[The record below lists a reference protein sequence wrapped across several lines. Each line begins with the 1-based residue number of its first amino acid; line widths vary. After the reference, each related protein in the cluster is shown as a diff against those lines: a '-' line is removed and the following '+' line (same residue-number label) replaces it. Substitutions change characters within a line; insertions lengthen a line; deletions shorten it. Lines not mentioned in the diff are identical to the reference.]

1 MSPAPKKV
9 GNTGCVG
16 CSFCN
21 PEINKRLEH
30 QTFLRKEMARLK
42 KMTIQEIVS
51 DDGSPSNTLKFQ
63 LVTGLKIF

>member
-9 GNTGCVG
+9 GNTSCAG

-30 QTFLRKEMARLK
+30 QSFLRKEMARLK

-51 DDGSPSNTLKFQ
+51 DDGSPSHSLTF
-63 LVTGLKIF
+63 